1 MPNGKRGQSPVL
13 HRAPVWEGAQLSAA
27 LHGLGQ
33 ELFQH
38 RLFSSLCLVCPL
50 ARPAGLGRGQGDI
63 LSRQLAGF
71 IQSLFYNSEIF
82 SFQSVLHAAPAAW
95 SNYKFKPGRRG
106 QSSA

>member
-50 ARPAGLGRGQGDI
+50 ARPAGLGRA
-63 LSRQLAGF
+63 AGIFYPASLRDF
-71 IQSLFYNSEIF
+71 I
-82 SFQSVLHAAPAAW
+82 
-95 SNYKFKPGRRG
+95 K
-106 QSSA
+106 